1 MNIACSNRWETI
13 ASVIIVIAII
23 AIILIAFIKI
33 IEYDNELNFQYDKIN
48 YLTLLEN
55 NTNKIVQKIDTSLLW
70 EWNIFY
76 LYKTGS
82 EIKIFTGI
90 ENQEYKYINYLGEY
104 VNSGSYK
111 WAIYTR
117 QCWVKKDSLEG
128 QIIECSLREMIRK

>member
-1 MNIACSNRWETI
+1 MNIARSNRWETI

-82 EIKIFTGI
+82 EIKIFTWI
-90 ENQEYKYINYLGEY
+90 ENQEYKYINYLWEY

-111 WAIYTR
+111 WPIYTR
-117 QCWVKKDSLEG
+117 QCIIQKDTQEG
-128 QIIECSLREMIRK
+128 QMIKCGIKELIKN